1 MRHVLRPGAVGACP
15 RLRAYGLAVAVA
27 GCLMADPASAALGPQ
42 LISEFDPATARVA
55 VAPARRLTMAIAAP
69 AIRPLRLA
77 QVWGRQR
84 PRVSRGFFGGG
95 SDTPIFR
102 PKMSA
107 APTAMRVKRL
117 APAFAPRNPSGVWIT
132 GFGPSGDTAYPSNTP
147 PGLRPA
153 YSVAPIHALRTVCV
167 RLCDG
172 YYWPISSNSSQSRLS
187 RDAETCESSC
197 GSPAR
202 LYLQQDLGSDVAGM
216 RDLSGKPYKKLDTAF
231 LYRKKYDPA
240 CRCKAEPWASTE
252 ASRHEEYALQ
262 QGSGADSGESTGS
275 YEVIAGDYAPERAQE
290 LETASILDAAAV
302 DAIEAANESTGGPAR
317 RRVFPDRIA
326 VATSASP
333 ATKSITVRSAAGT
346 KVFRPRP
353 RKTVQNLGQP
363 YVLGRKTVRVVSP

>member
-172 YYWPISSNSSQSRLS
+172 YYWPISYSAPRSRFYH
-187 RDAETCESSC
+187 DANVCQSSC
-197 GSPAR
+197 AGEAR
-202 LYLQQDLGSDVAGM
+202 LFHYPTSGGSIEDAVDQTGRVYGRLANAYRYRKALVEGCACKPAPWSEAEVIRHERYALAEKAAAPSRVAG
-216 RDLSGKPYKKLDTAF
+216 
-231 LYRKKYDPA
+231 
-240 CRCKAEPWASTE
+240 
-252 ASRHEEYALQ
+252 
-262 QGSGADSGESTGS
+262 
-275 YEVIAGDYAPERAQE
+275 
-290 LETASILDAAAV
+290 
-302 DAIEAANESTGGPAR
+302 
-317 RRVFPDRIA
+317 
-326 VATSASP
+326 TSAD
-333 ATKSITVRSAAGT
+333 ASAAGPGGLLLDAGET
-346 KVFRPRP
+346 RHAGIGPAAGVDDQRAANGAAVEARPEPRRRAAAASEKPASRRIADRP
-353 RKTVQNLGQP
+353 AQLRRVAAIASEQAAPGQQ
-363 YVLGRKTVRVVSP
+363 SPQRRRRIVAPAG